1 MKIFSF
7 DGRAELPHLIK
18 AYWLPAL
25 VIFWI
30 AGYFFFPSNKLHY
43 QFFLLIFLMGTV
55 RLLWQHRPGITWP
68 PKSSVLKV
76 GGLYLAFYFLS
87 IFWSVDTTLS
97 ERLSEIKT
105 VVYLIIFTSLITY
118 CLRRYPDFLFMM
130 LKLVL
135 IVAGLTLLLN
145 LILFYFVNGND
156 LSERFHGFG
165 RLWSPLW
172 MAAVYGALT
181 VILVGILTHRP
192 VQLTATQKAGL
203 ILLAGLFFIAVLA
216 TQSRMAIAATIAVS
230 FIAAVTSN
238 VSPKFRLFSVLVIA
252 FMLGLTMWLSAS
264 VFDRM
269 VERGQSYRLDIWQGA
284 IDLVSDKPI
293 LGYGAGSDIEIDTA
307 VKKVDGWH
315 HYHSSYIAT
324 LVDLGLIGFMLS
336 VLLIA
341 SAFRTAWRLRQHS
354 AVKISICV
362 FVYCLMISLT
372 FGEGFISRM
381 NVQWL
386 LFWLPLI
393 IIAHYETKQRGTSSL
408 Q

>member
-7 DGRAELPHLIK
+7 KGRADLLLLIK
-18 AYWLPAL
+18 SYWLPAL

-43 QFFLLIFLMGTV
+43 QFFLLIFLMGSV
-55 RLLWQHRPGITWP
+55 WLILQHRLGNVWL
-68 PKSSVLKV
+68 SSSTVLKM
-76 GGLYLAFYFLS
+76 GGLFVTFYFLS
-87 IFWSVDTTLS
+87 IFWSVDTTFS

-105 VVYLIIFTSLITY
+105 VLYLLIFTSLITY
-118 CLRRYPDFLFMM
+118 CLRQYPGFLLLL

-135 IVAGLTLLLN
+135 VVAGLSLILN
-145 LILFYFVNGND
+145 LILFYVIEGND
-156 LSERFHGFG
+156 LSGRFHGFG

-181 VILVGILTHRP
+181 VISVGILTHRAL
-192 VQLTATQKAGL
+192 QLSPAQKFWL
-203 ILLAGLFFIAVLA
+203 ILLASLFFVALLA
-216 TQSRMAIAATIAVS
+216 TQSRMAIAAAISVS
-230 FIAAVTSN
+230 FIAAITSD
-238 VSPKFRLFSVLVIA
+238 VSPKFRLLSVVIILS
-252 FMLGLTMWLSAS
+252 MLGLTMWLSATM
-264 VFDRM
+264 FDRM

-284 IDLVSDKPI
+284 LDLVSEKPFA
-293 LGYGAGSDIEIDTA
+293 GYGAGSDIHIDTV
-307 VKKVDGWH
+307 VKEIDGWH

-324 LVDLGLIGFMLS
+324 LVDLGMLGFMLS
-336 VLLIA
+336 MLLIA
-341 SAFRTAWRLRQHS
+341 STFRAAWRLRQNL
-354 AVKISICV
+354 VVRISICV
-362 FVYCLMISLT
+362 FLYCLMISLT

-393 IIAHYETKQRGTSSL
+393 IIAHYETKQRSTSSL